1 MGARLDRA
9 ARVSQFRAL
18 FDLRDLVS
26 SSAAKGEPMKK
37 AGGRGSALASVEVS
51 AMRSRLR
58 ALADPA
64 QIPVLQRFFK
74 TGPGE
79 YGEGDV
85 FIGVKV
91 PQIRALVRELKAFEP
106 ASAAALLASEVHEER
121 MLALLL
127 LVRRF
132 ERCKDEAVRKEIYEL
147 YLASTAHIDNWD
159 LVDSS
164 AAQIVGGWLAE
175 RDRAVL
181 RELARSELLWDR
193 RIAMIATF
201 HFIRRG
207 DFADALR
214 IAAILVGDRHDL
226 IHKAVGWMLREIG
239 QRDLAAEEA
248 FLEKHYRKMPRT
260 MLRYAIE
267 KLPEPQRQAYLKGT
281 I

>member
-1 MGARLDRA
+1 
-9 ARVSQFRAL
+9 
-18 FDLRDLVS
+18 
-26 SSAAKGEPMKK
+26 MKK
-37 AGGRGSALASVEVS
+37 AGSRGSAVASPEVS
-51 AMRSRLR
+51 AMRARLR
-58 ALADPA
+58 ALASQA
-64 QIPVLQRFFK
+64 QVAILQRFFK

-91 PQIRALVRELKAFEP
+91 PQIRALVREHKAVEL
-106 ASAAALLASEVHEER
+106 AGVAALLASEVHEER

-127 LVRRF
+127 LVHRF

-164 AAQIVGGWLAE
+164 AAQIVGGFLAD
-175 RDRAVL
+175 RDRAIL

-201 HFIRRG
+201 FFIRRG
-207 DFADALR
+207 EFADALR
-214 IAAILVGDRHDL
+214 IAAILVGDDHDL
-226 IHKAVGWMLREIG
+226 IHKAVGWMLREVG
-239 QRDLAAEEA
+239 QRDLEAEEA
-248 FLEKHYRKMPRT
+248 FLKRHYKKMPRT

-267 KLPEPQRQAYLKGT
+267 KLPEPRRQAYLKGT

>member
-1 MGARLDRA
+1 
-9 ARVSQFRAL
+9 
-18 FDLRDLVS
+18 
-26 SSAAKGEPMKK
+26 MKK
-37 AGGRGSALASVEVS
+37 SGGRGSAGASPEVS
-51 AMRSRLR
+51 AMRGRLH
-58 ALADPA
+58 ALASPA
-64 QIPVLQRFFK
+64 QVANLQRFFK

-91 PQIRALVRELKAFEP
+91 PQIRALVRELKAFDL

-127 LVRRF
+127 LVHRF
-132 ERCKDEAVRKEIYEL
+132 ERCKDDAVRKEIFDL
-147 YLASTAHIDNWD
+147 YLTRTAHIDNWD

-164 AAQIVGGWLAE
+164 AAQIVGGYLAD

-193 RIAMIATF
+193 RIAMIATL

-207 DFADALR
+207 DFDDALR
-214 IAAILVGDRHDL
+214 IAAILVGDDHDL

-239 QRDLAAEEA
+239 QRDLAAEEG
-248 FLEKHYRKMPRT
+248 FLKKHYKKMPRT

-267 KLPEPQRQAYLKGT
+267 KLPEPRRQAYLKGT